1 MKKNEI
7 IELNGVEYTL
17 ELKRDRFLQIDQLC
31 NIQKSM
37 DIIQRGLYKDTI
49 NKKEKIKDKE
59 RILRKQQE
67 KSNKYDTRETPYA

>member
-17 ELKRDRFLQIDQLC
+17 ELNRDIFLKIDKLC

-37 DIIQRGLYKDTI
+37 NIIYIGLYDYMY
-49 NKKEKIKDKE
+49 EE
-59 RILRKQQE
+59 
-67 KSNKYDTRETPYA
+67 